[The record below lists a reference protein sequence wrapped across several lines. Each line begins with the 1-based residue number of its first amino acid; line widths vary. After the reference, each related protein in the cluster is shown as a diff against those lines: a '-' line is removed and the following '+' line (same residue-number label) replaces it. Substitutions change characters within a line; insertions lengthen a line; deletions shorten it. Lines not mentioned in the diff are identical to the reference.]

1 MYFPHNC
8 TPAGPMRRGAT
19 RCEVQ
24 NILERSG
31 DIQPADPCTD
41 RQLAYMHV
49 YQPQAS
55 LDRIYVRIVG
65 SIVSW
70 AHASVTACEKLIHIK
85 CWPTVQ
91 PRKETFVWYT
101 EYKSPNISLGGNQQ
115 RRRVHAAQQARHY
128 PSCCLYKEPPG
139 LSERGIRPHLH
150 AVRLF
155 LATRARSTSPS
166 TTPTFSPRPAASQ
179 RPDVVFRREFLKPRR
194 RKPPVERDGIHVLL
208 HG

>member
-1 MYFPHNC
+1 
-8 TPAGPMRRGAT
+8 MRRGAT

-31 DIQPADPCTD
+31 DIQPVDPCTD

-55 LDRIYVRIVG
+55 LDQIYVRIVG

-91 PRKETFVWYT
+91 PRKEMFVWYT
-101 EYKSPNISLGGNQQ
+101 E
-115 RRRVHAAQQARHY
+115 
-128 PSCCLYKEPPG
+128 
-139 LSERGIRPHLH
+139 
-150 AVRLF
+150 
-155 LATRARSTSPS
+155 
-166 TTPTFSPRPAASQ
+166 
-179 RPDVVFRREFLKPRR
+179 
-194 RKPPVERDGIHVLL
+194 
-208 HG
+208 

>member
-1 MYFPHNC
+1 MTRRYSVR
-8 TPAGPMRRGAT
+8 GPEYSRT
-19 RCEVQ
+19 F
-24 NILERSG
+24 G
-31 DIQPADPCTD
+31 DIQPVDPCTD

-115 RRRVHAAQQARHY
+115 RRRVHAAQRARHY
-128 PSCCLYKEPPG
+128 PSCCLYKEPLG
-139 LSERGIRPHLH
+139 LYERGDQ
-150 AVRLF
+150 
-155 LATRARSTSPS
+155 TSP
-166 TTPTFSPRPAASQ
+166 
-179 RPDVVFRREFLKPRR
+179 PRR
-194 RKPPVERDGIHVLL
+194 RAVL
-208 HG
+208 GNKS

>member
-1 MYFPHNC
+1 MPVYTMYFPHNC

-31 DIQPADPCTD
+31 DIQSADPCTD

-55 LDRIYVRIVG
+55 LDQIYVRIVG

-91 PRKETFVWYT
+91 PRKEMFVWYT
-101 EYKSPNISLGGNQQ
+101 E
-115 RRRVHAAQQARHY
+115 
-128 PSCCLYKEPPG
+128 
-139 LSERGIRPHLH
+139 
-150 AVRLF
+150 
-155 LATRARSTSPS
+155 
-166 TTPTFSPRPAASQ
+166 
-179 RPDVVFRREFLKPRR
+179 
-194 RKPPVERDGIHVLL
+194 
-208 HG
+208 